1 MSRYPLLVA
10 AGLLVAKAIAGGL
23 NVPLPDNN
31 LFDYIVVG
39 GGPAGLTVANR
50 LSENANVQV
59 LLLEAG
65 DADNYPES
73 IMIPYYQ
80 GAAGS
85 VNGRCGG
92 FNWYEARCTW
102 ERLGTSLTESQV

>member
-1 MSRYPLLVA
+1 MSKYYLIA
-10 AGLLVAKAIAGGL
+10 TGLLVSQAIAGGL

-31 LFDYIVVG
+31 VFDYIVVG

-59 LLLEAG
+59 LLLESG
-65 DADNYPES
+65 EADNYPES
-73 IMIPYYQ
+73 IMIPYFQ

-92 FNWYEARCTW
+92 FNWYEARCMRT
-102 ERLGTSLTESQV
+102 RLDTSLTEE